1 VTTIHHVPDVID
13 LTGLSSGAASKTPAA
28 PGQPPQTQTQ
38 PQAQTAGSQ
47 SADVE
52 ITPAA
57 QLLATVEQQI
67 AGIPDV
73 NQARVDSIRQALSS
87 GSYQVDS
94 GRVADG
100 VLAAQRFDAQATGQ
114 FGSDPA

>member
-13 LTGLSSGAASKTPAA
+13 LTGLSSGSAGKTPAA
-28 PGQPPQTQTQ
+28 PGQTLQVQTQSQ
-38 PQAQTAGSQ
+38 PQSGSSSAGEVQ
-47 SADVE
+47 

-57 QLLATVEQQI
+57 QLLASVEQQI
-67 AGIPDV
+67 ANIPDV
-73 NQARVDSIRQALSS
+73 NQSRVDSIHQALTS

-100 VLAAQRFDAQATGQ
+100 LLAAQRFDAQAQG
-114 FGSDPA
+114 